1 MMKTRVVFLLILG
14 LIISSG
20 TVLGNAVDE
29 YLIFTQKSGEQI
41 IIYTYQPKASVLQ
54 EVVRGK
60 NLSLYLQGKYFL
72 YFNNQ
77 KLFQHNVI
85 TNESKELATFQE
97 KQLYLEVIPDGPEQA
112 LVVAKDKYEIN
123 WYVLEFS
130 DGSVRRVKQPFAQT
144 GGYQTPRITS
154 PDKKATAVIKTST
167 FSQNINLLI
176 EEKVN
181 GKSQTVWTLPKGMTV
196 IPDWPVWSPD
206 SRRIAFF
213 AKDTENFEGFYSLYL
228 FDMTKKEMVLVE
240 KQVLAKYI
248 FSDISMKSFL
258 PAWSGDGKQ
267 LIFQSQP
274 NGLPNRS
281 LIIKY
286 NAATGEKQILTDSSG
301 SNDYPT
307 WSFSE
312 HYISFLSNRETA
324 GRQLYLVDPEGENLR
339 RVSPQEGS
347 TDWASWYRPD

>member
-1 MMKTRVVFLLILG
+1 MMKTRFVLLLILS
-14 LIISSG
+14 LMIASG
-20 TVLGNAVDE
+20 AVLGSAGDE
-29 YLIFTQKSGEQI
+29 YLVFTQKSGRQI
-41 IIYTYQPKASVLQ
+41 VIYAYRPETSVLK
-54 EVVRGK
+54 EVVRGE

-72 YFNNQ
+72 YFHDQ

-85 TNESKELATFQE
+85 TNESRELAAFKEQ
-97 KQLYLEVIPDGPEQA
+97 QLYLEVIPDGPEQA
-112 LVVAKDKYEIN
+112 LVVAKDKFEIN

-130 DGSVRRVKQPFAQT
+130 DGSVRRVKQPFSQT
-144 GGYQTPRITS
+144 GGYQTPKLTS
-154 PDKKATAVIKTST
+154 PDKKATAVIKTPA
-167 FSQNINLLI
+167 FSQNAVLLI

-181 GKSQTVWTLPKGMTV
+181 GKTQTIWTLPKGMTI

-213 AKDTENFEGFYSLYL
+213 AKDAGSFEGFYSLYL
-228 FDMTKKEMVLVE
+228 FDMVKKEMVLVE
-240 KQVLAKYI
+240 KQVLAKYL
-248 FSDISMKSFL
+248 FSDLSMKSFL
-258 PAWSGDGKQ
+258 PVWSSDGKH

-286 NAATGEKQILTDSSG
+286 NASTGEKQILTDSSG

-312 HYISFLSNRETA
+312 RYISFLSNRETE
-324 GRQLYLVDPEGENLR
+324 GRQLYLIDPEGKNLR

-347 TDWASWYRPD
+347 TDWVSWYRPH